1 MTINKKPTI
10 VSPYTRIGPKLVDM
24 GYSAMPVLPGAK
36 FPGKRSFG
44 DWIAESGW
52 QRYCDRLPTD
62 REIKIWSTWDEAGV
76 CIALGFNNVVAVD
89 IDTTDDAETEA
100 ILSVLPESPVGKT
113 GAKGRTFFYRANV
126 ERTDPETG
134 EVTGIVKSKPFDI
147 YKSRVVDLLCH
158 GRQTVLP
165 PSVHPDTGREYIWT
179 TEDTLEHVSPEDL
192 PMLPDDIAARL
203 AVVLTPLGYLDVP
216 DVPLPRRGE
225 DGPSD
230 TPWGE
235 VNMLARDNF
244 DAWVPAL
251 GLPAMKRNRNGTY
264 RAAAVWRGGDGPN
277 VSFHPKGI
285 KDMKADRGHSP
296 LDIVMLATGSPLDA
310 ALRWLAP
317 RVGYVPQ
324 VGKMASAIIAT
335 AARKRAAADAAEDMP
350 QPQSPSGTEMVAV
363 SDDAP
368 PKQQEE
374 EMDLEAFTRPGGFVE
389 DMVDWIVSSSST
401 PSRVLALSAVLPLVG
416 ALIGRRYSTGDRDT
430 RANLY
435 VAALAGS
442 GYGKDHAR
450 QQIKRFIAAGYGLF
464 DKFSGPAR
472 IMSASALRETLEK
485 TPSVLCMVD
494 EFGGFVKDITDR
506 YAGSHQRAISAD
518 LRDYYSASSTF
529 FEGAAYRG
537 TPAKKIH
544 HPMLCLYGTSTP
556 EQFWNA
562 LCSASAEDGLLPRIV
577 LFYVPG
583 DDPQTAVPSTD
594 IRKVPSELLQVGA
607 DIAGIDA
614 QHARNHLAKA
624 SPRPADDAPAR
635 LVPWDDG
642 AKRVFEMWA
651 DRVRD
656 ESAMTEHEARPFIRR
671 ILETATKLALIVAV
685 ANNPKSPLVTG
696 DNMEWAAGLAW
707 ACTQTMIKEAGER
720 MSDNMRE
727 ANYKRIQNII
737 RKAGSEGVTPGR
749 LADRLKGVDARQRDE
764 ILKDLT
770 MAGKVIQE
778 IGGTKGRPKNRYL
791 WV

>member
-1 MTINKKPTI
+1 MNKPHI
-10 VSPYTRIGPKLVDM
+10 ISPYNRIGSKLVDM
-24 GYSAMPVLPGAK
+24 GYSAVPVLPGAK

-52 QRYCDRLPTD
+52 QRFCDRLPTNH
-62 REIKIWSTWDEAGV
+62 EIGIWSSWEDAGV
-76 CIALGFNNVVAVD
+76 CVALGFNGVVAVD
-89 IDTTDDAETEA
+89 IDTMDDAETEA
-100 ILSVLPESPVGKT
+100 IMSVLPESPVGKT

-126 ERTDPETG
+126 YREDKETG
-134 EVTGIVKSKPFDI
+134 EVTGVVKSKPYDI
-147 YKSRVVDLLCH
+147 FKNRVVDLLCH

-165 PSVHPDTGREYIWT
+165 PSIHPDTGREYSWT

-192 PMLPDDIAARL
+192 PVLPDDIAERIAAVL
-203 AVVLTPLGYLDVP
+203 APFGYVDVP
-216 DVPLPRRGE
+216 DAPLIKRGE
-225 DGPSD
+225 DGPADSM
-230 TPWGE
+230 WAE
-235 VNMLARDNF
+235 VNQLARNNF

-296 LDIVMLATGSPLDA
+296 LDVVMLATASPLDA
-310 ALRWLAP
+310 AFRWLAP
-317 RVGYVPQ
+317 RVGYEPPS
-324 VGKMASAIIAT
+324 GRMAAAIIAT
-335 AARKRAAADAAEDMP
+335 AAQKREVADAEEDTP
-350 QPQSPSGTEMVAV
+350 QPQSPTGTEMVTV
-363 SDDAP
+363 SDAP
-368 PKQQEE
+368 PTPIQVDA
-374 EMDLEAFTRPGGFVE
+374 DLESFTRPGGFVE

-401 PSRVLALSAVLPLVG
+401 PSRVLALSAVLPFVG

-450 QQIKRFIAAGYGLF
+450 QQIKRFVADGYGLF
-464 DKFSGPAR
+464 DRFSGPAR

-485 TPSVLCMVD
+485 TPSVVCMVD
-494 EFGGFVKDITDR
+494 EFGSFIKDITDR
-506 YAGSHQRAISAD
+506 HAGSHQRAISAD

-562 LCSASAEDGLLPRIV
+562 LCSASAEDGLLPRVV
-577 LFYVPG
+577 LFYVAG
-583 DDPQTAVPSTD
+583 DDPESAAPTSD
-594 IRKVPSELLQVGA
+594 IRKVPQALLQAAA
-607 DIAGIDA
+607 DIAGIDVA
-614 QHARNHLAKA
+614 KARNPLAKG

-635 LVPWDDG
+635 VVPWDDS
-642 AKRVFEMWA
+642 ARVVFNMLA

-656 ESAMTEHEARPFIRR
+656 ESATTEYEARPFMRR
-671 ILETATKLALIVAV
+671 ILETTTKLALIVAV
-685 ANNPKSPLVTG
+685 ASRPESPLVTR

-707 ACTQTMIKEAGER
+707 ECAQTMIREAGER

-737 RKAGSEGVTPGR
+737 KKSGPDGVTPGR
-749 LADRLKGVDARQRDE
+749 LVDRIKGIDARQRDE

-770 MAGKVIQE
+770 MSGKIKQD